1 MSKQENFRRPEKPPE
16 KTRKIDNENPFPA
29 DHFKVNNKNHNPKRL
44 ILFSGYY
51 LGKQIRHLSYLVT

>member
-1 MSKQENFRRPEKPPE
+1 M
-16 KTRKIDNENPFPA
+16 RKIDNENPFPA

-51 LGKQIRHLSYLVT
+51 LGKQIRHLSYLFT